1 LDLSRGLSV
10 FGEGPRFDEEEYM
23 PRPEKVRAVENI
35 REQVDEARATFIT
48 EYRGLTVA
56 EQQQLRRDI
65 RRAEGEYRVLK
76 MSLARRAVED
86 MEVEGLTDLLAGPT
100 ALAFASTDPV
110 PVAKALKDFASE
122 HESLIIKG
130 GLLAGALLP
139 PEQISRLAEIESRDV
154 LLGRIAGGFKSPMS
168 KLAGM
173 LGAKL
178 RDAASMF
185 SQLLEKKETE
195 EPAPAADAVAQ
206 PEAEAE
212 QATDAEEA
220 PEVETEEAPKAGS
233 EETPEAEVDE
243 APDAAAEETP
253 TADAEDTPEAEAE
266 DAPAAGIE
274 EGTETDAEETPEVET
289 EETPKIGSEETPA
302 AEVEEAPDAAAEETP
317 EADAEETPEVETE
330 EVTEAEAEEADPE
343 PTPKKKAAP
352 KAKAEES
359 PKAAADETPAG
370 KPGPKPKKKAAPK
383 AKAEESAAPADADE
397 EAASDTDETA
407 EEE

>member
-1 LDLSRGLSV
+1 
-10 FGEGPRFDEEEYM
+10 M
-23 PRPEKVRAVENI
+23 PRPEKVQAVENI

-110 PVAKALKDFASE
+110 PVAKALKEFASE
-122 HESLIIKG
+122 HERLVIKG

-154 LLGRIAGGFKSPMS
+154 LLGKIAGGFKSPMS

-173 LGAKL
+173 LGAKM

-185 SQLLEKKETE
+185 SQLLEKKETD
-195 EPAPAADAVAQ
+195 EPAPAADAGAQ
-206 PEAEAE
+206 PKAEAE
-212 QATDAEEA
+212 QAPTADGEET
-220 PEVETEEAPKAGS
+220 PEAETEEAPQAEV
-233 EETPEAEVDE
+233 EETPEAEV
-243 APDAAAEETP
+243 EETP
-253 TADAEDTPEAEAE
+253 DGAEKETS
-266 DAPAAGIE
+266 
-274 EGTETDAEETPEVET
+274 ETDAEVT
-289 EETPKIGSEETPA
+289 A
-302 AEVEEAPDAAAEETP
+302 
-317 EADAEETPEVETE
+317 EADAEETAEADVEDASAAAVE
-330 EVTEAEAEEADPE
+330 EVTGADADESPETEAEE
-343 PTPKKKAAP
+343 
-352 KAKAEES
+352 
-359 PKAAADETPAG
+359 TPAAVSQ
-370 KPGPKPKKKAAPK
+370 PKPKKKAAPK
-383 AKAEESAAPADADE
+383 AKAEESPATEAEETPAAASQPKPKKKAAPKAKPEESAAPADVDE
-397 EAASDTDETA
+397 VVASDTDETA